1 MAAAEGE
8 AQTREELQRLLDEER
23 RKNEVYQRAL
33 NEMRNQMGVQ
43 QSQTEA
49 EAESITNK
57 LIARIQEIEKDK
69 VALRLQVEAEE
80 RRMKSEKTELE
91 HKLQQNA
98 NHLSRLKHE
107 KEVIVRQVEQEEEFL
122 TNTLQQK
129 LSKVL
134 AEKIEI
140 ENNLVGK
147 YYDSP
152 VMFSSTLPMLKESG
166 RVFSKRIC
174 IPPPLVDWGWQGLP
188 VLFTNKFKMG
198 ERIRSINTFLS
209 NEHW

>member
-69 VALRLQVEAEE
+69 VDDTSRARTAELLASCGSVGSCSCPGD
-80 RRMKSEKTELE
+80 RGGGKAKGRGKS
-91 HKLQQNA
+91 
-98 NHLSRLKHE
+98 R
-107 KEVIVRQVEQEEEFL
+107 
-122 TNTLQQK
+122 
-129 LSKVL
+129 
-134 AEKIEI
+134 
-140 ENNLVGK
+140 G
-147 YYDSP
+147 
-152 VMFSSTLPMLKESG
+152 G
-166 RVFSKRIC
+166 R
-174 IPPPLVDWGWQGLP
+174 
-188 VLFTNKFKMG
+188 
-198 ERIRSINTFLS
+198 
-209 NEHW
+209 